1 MDNFRQY
8 IKEAHLKDDD
18 GYEFELTE
26 DKLKMYFYIFN
37 DKYFNN
43 KLKSIDLNLVNFSN
57 ANRDSIGFTNTTLDF
72 EHEKLMCNSINI
84 NVDRIRTFKGFRDT
98 LVHEMLH
105 YYIYSNYQPDSSLWK
120 KVKTKYNTKLKN
132 HTLTDIDKMDIMS
145 ILKIDE
151 ESAHNDNIWKTM
163 IAKLKH
169 DFNELNNLD
178 RYNNSDDIPLDTD
191 YIDNFIKN
199 NTVFL
204 CKINNNLT
212 VYVYENN
219 SENYKN
225 IISLLKNGQ
234 TTDECFC
241 GEWYKLK
248 IANTPAKFEFFI
260 IKTNLYKNKVL
271 SDNIIIDTA
280 ESLKCFEKEKIGII
294 TKKIKESIENDDWN
308 GISININLY

>member
-1 MDNFRQY
+1 
-8 IKEAHLKDDD
+8 
-18 GYEFELTE
+18 
-26 DKLKMYFYIFN
+26 
-37 DKYFNN
+37 
-43 KLKSIDLNLVNFSN
+43 
-57 ANRDSIGFTNTTLDF
+57 
-72 EHEKLMCNSINI
+72 
-84 NVDRIRTFKGFRDT
+84 
-98 LVHEMLH
+98 
-105 YYIYSNYQPDSSLWK
+105 
-120 KVKTKYNTKLKN
+120 
-132 HTLTDIDKMDIMS
+132 MDIMS

-248 IANTPAKFEFFI
+248 IANTPAKFEFFV

-294 TKKIKESIENDDWN
+294 TNKIKESIENDNWN